1 MQVGSLGQEDP
12 LEEEMTTHCS
22 ILAWK
27 IPRTEEPGKLQSMW
41 SQRFSC
47 NWAHVYTTLSKM
59 GVFCL
64 LWLFARVFFWGGGC
78 LFASCFH
85 YFCNKLWAVSVR
97 GSGFPS
103 LKAALRCANH
113 SPEMGLI
120 RQQTQQASCLLTLYH
135 RAARFKRLR
144 VVQSPRHPLLH
155 FAKSINWKCKPSR
168 QEPSD
173 TEWAQFCASCPGS
186 VQPESESDRFIAGI
200 TEGHCIGYLADK

>member
-64 LWLFARVFFWGGGC
+64 LWLFARVFFWGGGG
-78 LFASCFH
+78 L
-85 YFCNKLWAVSVR
+85 R
-97 GSGFPS
+97 GVV
-103 LKAALRCANH
+103 
-113 SPEMGLI
+113 
-120 RQQTQQASCLLTLYH
+120 CLLLVFITFATSSGLSQLGVQDSLPSKQPCVVLITPQRWGLLNSRPNKPCVSLPFITGQQDSSFSGLSRALDIPSSILPRVSTENASQVDRNPVTLNELSSVLLAQDQH
-135 RAARFKRLR
+135 S
-144 VVQSPRHPLLH
+144 QSQSLIDL
-155 FAKSINWKCKPSR
+155 
-168 QEPSD
+168 
-173 TEWAQFCASCPGS
+173 
-186 VQPESESDRFIAGI
+186 
-200 TEGHCIGYLADK
+200 